1 MISMY
6 KWHQVKLLNAKG
18 VSIKEIVRQLK
29 LSKNTVKKYLKSSHP
44 PQFKA
49 RQRKKILDPFESEVK
64 EMFSKGFIGTRIYN
78 ELVKQ
83 GYTGSLP
90 TVHRQVAAMK
100 RQEKIAAQVTTRVET
115 APGQQMQ
122 YDWKE
127 WTLPIGEKKVKIYI
141 HEVILSYS
149 RMKYYAYSLTIGT
162 EDVIRAIEEAIHFF
176 GGAATELIF
185 DNAKQMVII
194 HKKNGV
200 VGYNEKFLL
209 FCGLYG
215 IEPSACQS
223 YRARTKGKVEKP
235 FYYIQEHL
243 LRGLE
248 VTGFSEFTNLLTHFT
263 THSNTRIHSALK
275 QAPEE
280 RFLQEKEAL
289 TPIPSFEPTVL
300 YSPLPRTVSN
310 DGYISYCGLFYPV
323 SMDYCLKDL
332 CIEPVFG
339 RKIRIYDSS
348 CRLVEE
354 HEVRMDDKVVRPPH
368 PEHER
373 KNQEFKEKK
382 EKKRSKI
389 VQKFIEMFGEIGT
402 VYMEGLKEKVGANLY
417 WHLDEI
423 MSYTTVSPIDA
434 ISTVLS
440 ECIDIGA
447 YHKNTVK
454 RLLMSRLEPRPLE
467 ASQSPQGAYSVD
479 IKRALSEYKV
489 ER

>member
-29 LSKNTVKKYLKSSHP
+29 LSKNTVKKYLRSSQP

-49 RQRKKILDPFESEVK
+49 KQKKKILDPFESEVK
-64 EMFSKGFIGTRIYN
+64 EMISKGFIGTRIYN
-78 ELVKQ
+78 ELVKL
-83 GYTGSLP
+83 GYSGSLP
-90 TVHRQVAAMK
+90 TVHRQIAAMK
-100 RQEKIAAQVTTRVET
+100 KHEKIAAKVTTRVET

-248 VTGFSEFTNLLTHFT
+248 VKGFSEFTDLLTKFT
-263 THSNTRIHSALK
+263 THSNARIHSALK

-423 MSYTTVSPIDA
+423 MSYTTVSPVDA
-434 ISTVLS
+434 IGTVLS

-454 RLLMSRLEPRPLE
+454 RLLMSHLEPRPLE
-467 ASQSPQGAYSVD
+467 ASQSPQGTWSVD

-489 ER
+489 EG

>member
-141 HEVILSYS
+141 HQIILSYS

-248 VTGFSEFTNLLTHFT
+248 VKGFSEFTDLLTDFT
-263 THSNTRIHSALK
+263 THSNARIHSALK